1 MSNKSDSR
9 ENILE
14 AATRLFNL
22 QGYHA
27 TGLNQIL
34 KESGAPKGSLYY
46 HFPNGKEQL
55 AIEAVTAMSNS
66 IQTDTKKKLA
76 LFSDPVEALQY
87 LIKEIAKHFDCIDEL
102 QGVPMGLLAAETSLK
117 SEPLRRACQAAFEG
131 LEAIYTKKLVEN
143 GFNQEQAKSLSIVI
157 SSMIEGCITRSLTNK
172 NGQPLLHLAESIPL
186 LLKR

>member
-1 MSNKSDSR
+1 MGNKVSSR
-9 ENILE
+9 ESILE

-55 AIEAVTAMSNS
+55 AIEAVTELSNRMQ
-66 IQTDTKKKLA
+66 IYTKEKLA
-76 LFSDPVEALQY
+76 LFSDPVEAFQY
-87 LIKEIAKHFDCIDEL
+87 FIKEIAKQLDSVEEL
-102 QGVPMGLLAAETSLK
+102 QGVPIGLLPAETSLK
-117 SEPLRRACQAAFEG
+117 SEPLRKACQAAFEG
-131 LEAIYTKKLVEN
+131 LEAVYSKKLVEN
-143 GFNQEQAKSLSIVI
+143 GFNEKQANCLSIVI
-157 SSMIEGCITRSLTNK
+157 NSMIEGCITRSLTNK
-172 NGQPLLHLAESIPL
+172 NGQPLLYLAESIPL